1 MKLFA
6 KALPIL
12 FFLLLFTIIGLIIS
26 GFWVRNQKITQIP
39 QNIIDS
45 TTNIFAPSK
54 EIEDFTPDSGHSVS
68 TESIEVEI
76 KNLDEKNIN
85 LITNKEDLILQLTP
99 TNMVAKT
106 TLNLN
111 LGANIFTL
119 TQIDPSD
126 YSTTKEVSFVYY
138 RTETESNNKEIAI
151 FGKVISTLGGNV
163 ELKSLI
169 SGNSFTL
176 ATDNN
181 TSFEF
186 VNPREENDGNKDQG
200 LKDVERLEVDDIV
213 IGFGVVND
221 SVQTTQKLISYANK
235 DPLPKVA
242 TSLKSGEISAVDTK
256 RETFT
261 LKDNKTKYYWDKNAT
276 INNNPFTAPQKG
288 QKILFYAT
296 ANSYGNLI
304 VRNVLSLQ

>member
-1 MKLFA
+1 MKLLA
-6 KALPIL
+6 KVLPIL
-12 FFLLLFTIIGLIIS
+12 FFLLLFALIGLIIS

-39 QNIIDS
+39 QNIIDTATS
-45 TTNIFAPSK
+45 IFASPK
-54 EIEDFTPDSGHSVS
+54 EIEDLTPDSGYAVN
-68 TESIEVEI
+68 TKLIEVEI
-76 KNLDEKNIN
+76 KNLDENNIN
-85 LITNKEDLILQLTP
+85 LITNKEDMILQLTP

-111 LGANIFTL
+111 LGVNIFTL
-119 TQIDPSD
+119 TQIDPID
-126 YSTTKEVSFVYY
+126 YSIIKEVPFIYY
-138 RTETESNNKEIAI
+138 HTEAETNKEVAI

-176 ATDNN
+176 ATNNN

-200 LKDVERLEVDDIV
+200 LKDIERLEVDDIV
-213 IGFGVVND
+213 IGFGAVSD

-242 TSLKSGEISAVDTK
+242 TSLKSGEISSVDTK
-256 RETFT
+256 KETFS
-261 LKDNKTKYYWDKNAT
+261 LKDSKTKYYWDKNT
-276 INNNPFTAPQKG
+276 TQNNNSPIPPQKG
-288 QKILFYAT
+288 QKILFHAT

-304 VRNVLSLQ
+304 VRNILSLQ